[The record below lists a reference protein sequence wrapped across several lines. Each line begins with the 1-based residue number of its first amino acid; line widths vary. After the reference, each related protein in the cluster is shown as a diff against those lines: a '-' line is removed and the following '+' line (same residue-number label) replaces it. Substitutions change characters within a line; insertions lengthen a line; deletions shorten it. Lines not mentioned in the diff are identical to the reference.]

1 MAHLRTAS
9 VVARNR
15 GFSMIELLVV
25 IGIAAILAIGAGQLI
40 GSSMYRSQSIQ
51 YQTILLDAVEGLWL
65 HYRDH
70 GVFPEHIDSPSN
82 VRLTVASC
90 GLDCRAVR
98 LEPIRVH
105 PCPFW
110 TLTTKGE
117 RDGGHTSC
125 W

>member
-9 VVARNR
+9 AVARNR

-40 GSSMYRSQSIQ
+40 GSSMHRSQSIQ
-51 YQTILLDAVEGLWL
+51 YQTILLDAVEGFWV
-65 HYRDH
+65 HYQDH
-70 GVFPEHIDSPSN
+70 GVFPEQIDSPSN
-82 VRLTVASC
+82 ARLTVTHC
-90 GLDCRAVR
+90 GMDCRAIR
-98 LEPIRVH
+98 LEPITTH

-110 TLTTKGE
+110 TLTTHGE